1 MVMDTDF
8 IEKRVAEMTNKFNL
22 GVDQAKVQLLNLVE
36 ENFDP
41 EKSGSYTKKINK
53 FFDEKKNE
61 FMKEFKIT
69 LKEVQ
74 DNKAQISNEIDKSFN
89 PDIKSS
95 HLSKLISSID
105 DFENRMKNSFDL
117 KKEGSI
123 SHQLKNLIEKN
134 FSDDGNFIK
143 VIDKKLSFDNP
154 DSTVNLLQK
163 NILNEL
169 KELKNEF
176 IAIKTA
182 AETEKIMKEKSPA
195 KGMDFEDQLI
205 SMLEEYASI
214 NGDVVDDLTKNAGNI
229 KGCKKGDI
237 NYTIKSINKVIAI
250 EAKNR
255 ADNAPPKKILSG
267 MEEIKINRSA
277 DFVIYLTANPEQLH
291 KQISDFQIYDDD
303 KLVTHFGLWHVA
315 LKVVISILKL
325 ENSELDGIDKNAV

>member
-1 MVMDTDF
+1 M
-8 IEKRVAEMTNKFNL
+8 
-22 GVDQAKVQLLNLVE
+22 
-36 ENFDP
+36 
-41 EKSGSYTKKINK
+41 
-53 FFDEKKNE
+53 
-61 FMKEFKIT
+61 
-69 LKEVQ
+69 
-74 DNKAQISNEIDKSFN
+74 
-89 PDIKSS
+89 
-95 HLSKLISSID
+95 
-105 DFENRMKNSFDL
+105 
-117 KKEGSI
+117 
-123 SHQLKNLIEKN
+123 
-134 FSDDGNFIK
+134 
-143 VIDKKLSFDNP
+143 
-154 DSTVNLLQK
+154 
-163 NILNEL
+163 
-169 KELKNEF
+169 KNEF

-325 ENSELDGIDKNAV
+325 ENSELDGIDKNAVEKEIETILNSVKSFRAIKTAANSIKNEAEKVLSQSDLIKNQINSSLTNLQQLLFSDAQ

>member
-1 MVMDTDF
+1 MSEAKKLSLHQFDDSSISLDEILFKVIINHLEIDNPDLFNQLIKIKSEPERINEIKKVIDIGSFVKSKVEMVMDTDF

-95 HLSKLISSID
+95 HLSKLISSIE
-105 DFENRMKNSFDL
+105 DFENRMKNNFDL

-123 SHQLKNLIEKN
+123 SHQLKDLIEKN

-143 VIDKKLSFDNP
+143 IIDKKLSFDNP
-154 DSTVNLLQK
+154 DSTVNHLQK

-169 KELKNEF
+169 
-176 IAIKTA
+176 
-182 AETEKIMKEKSPA
+182 
-195 KGMDFEDQLI
+195 
-205 SMLEEYASI
+205 
-214 NGDVVDDLTKNAGNI
+214 
-229 KGCKKGDI
+229 
-237 NYTIKSINKVIAI
+237 
-250 EAKNR
+250 
-255 ADNAPPKKILSG
+255 
-267 MEEIKINRSA
+267 
-277 DFVIYLTANPEQLH
+277 
-291 KQISDFQIYDDD
+291 
-303 KLVTHFGLWHVA
+303 
-315 LKVVISILKL
+315 
-325 ENSELDGIDKNAV
+325 